1 MGARATRSG
10 IDRWNREHAFWRSRE
25 ADPVVVEAANREAA
39 ENIER
44 LKQEAA
50 PILRIVHPVIRST
63 HSNWYRVIREYQD
76 RDHGLT
82 CEDIGESA
90 DLSMAIAI
98 ARRELGRAVVLSPWN
113 RDKGRTRHF
122 DNRQPVEVRA

>member
-1 MGARATRSG
+1 MGARATRQG

-25 ADPVVVEAANREAA
+25 ADPVVAEAANREAA
-39 ENIER
+39 DNVER
-44 LKQEAA
+44 LKHTA
-50 PILRIVHPVIRST
+50 PILRIVHPVIRAT
-63 HSNWYRVIREYQD
+63 RSNWYRVIREYQD

-82 CEDIGESA
+82 VEDIGESA

-98 ARRELGRAVVLSPWN
+98 ARREVGRAVVLSPWN
-113 RDKGRTRHF
+113 QNKGKDRVY

>member
-1 MGARATRSG
+1 MGARATRQG
-10 IDRWNREHAFWRSRE
+10 IDRWNREHGFWRSRE
-25 ADPVVVEAANREAA
+25 ADQVVVDAANREAA

-44 LKQEAA
+44 LKQGV
-50 PILRIVHPVIRST
+50 PFLLVVHPVIRAER
-63 HSNWYRVIREYQD
+63 SNWYRVIREYEE
-76 RDHGLT
+76 RDHGLA

-90 DLSMAIAI
+90 SLTIAIAI
-98 ARRELGRAVVLSPWN
+98 AQSELGRAVVLSPWN

>member
-1 MGARATRSG
+1 MGARATRPG
-10 IDRWNREHAFWRSRE
+10 IDRWNREHGFWRSRE

-39 ENIER
+39 ENMER
-44 LKQEAA
+44 LKQEA
-50 PILRIVHPVIRST
+50 PILRIVHPVIRPT
-63 HSNWYRVIREYQD
+63 HSNWYRVIREYEA

-82 CEDIGESA
+82 CEDIAESP
-90 DLSMAIAI
+90 DLFKAIAF
-98 ARRELGRAVVLSPWN
+98 AKREIGRAVVLSPWN